1 MRIKAI
7 LKKLEKVNDRIPRIR
22 EVIYIAGAI
31 SGTNDYMERFK
42 NAENVIRKSGRVPI
56 NPTIIS
62 KPLLEANAN
71 HQQFMSVTIELLKC
85 CNGIYLLNGW
95 EHSTGAKEELRY
107 ALAYNYNIYT
117 EEK

>member
-1 MRIKAI
+1 MRIKVI
-7 LKKLEKVNDRIPRIR
+7 LKKLEEANEHIPQSR

-62 KPLLEANAN
+62 KPLLEAKAN
-71 HQQFMSVTIELLKC
+71 YQQFMSVTNELLKC

-95 EHSTGAKEELRY
+95 ERSTGAKEELMY
-107 ALAYNYNIYT
+107 ALANNYNIYT

>member
-1 MRIKAI
+1 MRIKVM
-7 LKKLEKVNDRIPRIR
+7 LKMLEKANEHIPPTR

-31 SGTNDYMERFK
+31 TGTDDYLERFEK
-42 NAENVIRKSGRVPI
+42 AEQTIRKSKRVPI

-62 KPLLEANAN
+62 KPLLEAKAN
-71 HQQFMSVTIELLKC
+71 YQQFMSVTNELLKC

-95 EHSTGAKEELRY
+95 EHSAGAKEELRY
-107 ALAYNYNIYT
+107 ALANNYNIYT

>member
-7 LKKLEKVNDRIPRIR
+7 LKKLEKVNEHIPQSR

-71 HQQFMSVTIELLKC
+71 HQQFMSVTIELLEC

-95 EHSTGAKEELRY
+95 ERSTGAKEELMY
-107 ALAYNYNIYT
+107 ALANNYNIYT